1 LLQVLDEGR
10 LTDNKGR
17 TADFK
22 NTVIIMTSNMGSHEI
37 QKAFEE
43 NADFKTAEH
52 VAYNAVMQLLKS
64 QIRPEFINR
73 IDDIV
78 LFSPLNQKEIRKIVQ
93 LQFDKISKRLAE
105 QNIKLTAT
113 EEAIGALALKGFD
126 PQFGGRPVKRTLQS
140 EVINALSKAL
150 LVEEI
155 VSNQEVVVDYFDDQ
169 IVFRNTN
176 KVPETRE

>member
-1 LLQVLDEGR
+1 
-10 LTDNKGR
+10 
-17 TADFK
+17 
-22 NTVIIMTSNMGSHEI
+22 
-37 QKAFEE
+37 
-43 NADFKTAEH
+43 
-52 VAYNAVMQLLKS
+52 MQLLKS

-150 LVEEI
+150 LAEEI